1 MANDNSI
8 IVGLADDD
16 KVFQFITGKI
26 LRALNVIEK
35 LLQFE
40 NGQELLN
47 YLKLN
52 FDKSENL
59 PDVIFLDI
67 QMPFMDGWQFLN
79 EYSNL
84 KIRFAKEIKI
94 YILSSSIS
102 IYDKEKAKT
111 YSQISGYLVKPIEK
125 KDYIKILEGN
135 YQSSSM

>member
-1 MANDNSI
+1 MVNGKSI

-26 LRALNVIEK
+26 LRTLNVIEK

-59 PDVIFLDI
+59 PNVIFLDI

-79 EYSNL
+79 EYSSL
-84 KIRFAKEIKI
+84 KIKFAKEIKI

-102 IYDKEKAKT
+102 LYDKEKAKT
-111 YSQISGYLVKPIEK
+111 YNQIAGYLVKPIEK

-135 YQSSSM
+135 YQSPST

>member
-1 MANDNSI
+1 MINGKSVT
-8 IVGLADDD
+8 VGLADDD

-26 LRALNVIEK
+26 LNTLNVIEK

-52 FDKSENL
+52 FDKTENL
-59 PDVIFLDI
+59 PDIIFLDI
-67 QMPFMDGWQFLN
+67 QMPFMDGWQFLD

-84 KIRFAKEIKI
+84 KIKFGKKIKI

-102 IYDKEKAKT
+102 LYDREKAKT
-111 YSQISGYLVKPIEK
+111 YNEIAGYLVKPIEK
-125 KDYIKILEGN
+125 NIYIKILEGN
-135 YQSSSM
+135 YQTSSS